1 MRKIVIGMTI
11 AGLLA
16 TSVAVTG
23 CGAGGSKE
31 ASAPVQ
37 VKEVPVEVAPALTGT
52 LDKGRTL
59 TGTTQPSQMVNVV
72 PKVSAKVTA
81 LPVKVGQRVSAGDVL
96 FRLDAQDLRNAVDQA
111 QQSVALSRAS
121 LSQVQAQTKNGVDS
135 AQSGVNQ
142 ANSAL
147 AQASSAYEQAQ
158 NSITNAANGMEQ
170 AQAQIARAQQGYNDA
185 KTNAERMQLLFTQG
199 AITKQQLE
207 QAQTQLSNAQIA
219 LQEAEIAKKNAGVA
233 LKNAQASKRS
243 AEVSKQNAQAS
254 LSTAK
259 KQVSNAGGGE
269 GIEVARQQ
277 LAQAELNLRI
287 ARENVNN
294 AVVTAPI
301 SGVIGAVNG
310 EVGDMASPQSP
321 FIVLTNLDPVKVVIN
336 APENLMGLFAMNQ
349 KVGISIPSIA
359 LNTNGNVVSI
369 SPVNQQSKG
378 YPVTVEVPNPENT
391 IKGGMAIQVNI
402 ASPTAKRGIVIPT
415 SAVLTEE
422 NKPYVYVAQGAKPVR
437 KPITIVE
444 QNSDRTLVTG
454 LKEGEKVI
462 VKGQTLI
469 DGDVKISVKK

>member
-23 CGAGGSKE
+23 CGSNDSKE

-37 VKEVPVEVAPALTGT
+37 VKEVPVEVAAALTGT

-59 TGTTQPSQMVNVV
+59 TGTTQPSQTVNVV

-81 LPVKVGQRVSAGDVL
+81 LSAKVGQRVSAGDVL

-121 LSQVQAQTKNGVDS
+121 LAQVQAQTKNGVDS
-135 AQSGVNQ
+135 AQTGVNQ

-147 AQASSAYEQAQ
+147 AQAASAYEQAQ
-158 NSITNAANGMEQ
+158 NSISNAKNGMEQ
-170 AQAQIARAQQGYNDA
+170 AEAQISRAQQAYNDA
-185 KTNAERMQLLFTQG
+185 KINAERMQLLFTQG
-199 AITKQQLE
+199 AVTKQQLE
-207 QAQTQLSNAQIA
+207 QAQTQLNNAQIA
-219 LQEAEIAKKNAGVA
+219 MQEAEIAKKNSSVA
-233 LKNAQASKRS
+233 LKNAEAAKRS
-243 AEVSKQNAQAS
+243 AEVSRQNAQAS

-259 KQVSNAGGGE
+259 KQVSNARGGE

-287 ARENVNN
+287 AQENVNN

-310 EVGDMASPQSP
+310 EIGDMASPQSP
-321 FIVLTNLDPVKVVIN
+321 FIVLTNLDPIKVVIN
-336 APENLMGLFAMNQ
+336 APENLISQFTMNQ
-349 KVGISIPSIA
+349 KVGISIPSIG
-359 LNTNGNVVSI
+359 LKTNGRVASI

-378 YPVTVEVPNPENT
+378 YPVTVEVPNPDQV
-391 IKGGMAIQVNI
+391 IKGGMAIQVTI
-402 ASPTAKRGIVIPT
+402 ASPTAKQGIVIPT

-422 NKPYVYVAQGAKPVR
+422 NKPYVYVAQGSKAVR
-437 KPITIVE
+437 KAITIVE
-444 QNSDRTLVTG
+444 QNSDQSLVTG